1 MRINSVSF
9 FLSKLELWISAF
21 FYADIT
27 AVDSFSLLLSLGG
40 PKRCCSFDFSSHFHR
55 PNRPPSKNLTQNRQI
70 RTFFVR
76 TRGIG
81 IPAETSFVL
90 RCCTKNEAHHC
101 LGSKVVQFL
110 IPVWLLIRCGIFRLP
125 TCFTNPLWFWII
137 TTSVRE
143 SVALSK
149 QLNRKW
155 LSSSPEKK
163 RLVR

>member
-1 MRINSVSF
+1 MRWFHAHKFRF
-9 FLSKLELWISAF
+9 FLSFKTRTLNQRILLRRYYSRGF
-21 FYADIT
+21 FQS
-27 AVDSFSLLLSLGG
+27 SFESWWAKKVLLIQI
-40 PKRCCSFDFSSHFHR
+40 SSHFHR
-55 PNRPPSKNLTQNRQI
+55 PNRPPSKKLTQNRQI

-125 TCFTNPLWFWII
+125 TCFTNPLWLWII

-155 LSSSPEKK
+155 LSLNP
-163 RLVR
+163 